1 MDRAHIQ
8 RLAQCAL
15 LGALALV
22 LSYLETMIPLPIGIP
37 GIKLGLANAAVLFAL
52 LLIDARAAVAIA
64 VVKVL
69 ASGFLFGT
77 PTMLAYSAGGTAL
90 ALAIMVAIS
99 KIGGVGAIPISMAS
113 AIGHNAGQLAVASAM
128 LASPAV
134 FATLPVLAAAG
145 GVTGALVGVAVQGVV
160 NALEAPADAERMPV
174 DLSALRLAP
183 GEHVVF
189 IGANGSGKS
198 TAALQLAGLLAD
210 DGTAAA
216 SGAGARLVMQDP
228 ATQVVKSQVEDDV
241 AFGPENLGMPTGEMY
256 ALVARAMADMGVDQL
271 AEHDVNELSGGQ
283 CQQVAIAGVLAMGPQ
298 MVVFDEATSQLD
310 EAARTRFAGLV
321 AELTAH
327 GVTVVTVTQL
337 PAEALAADRA
347 VLFEDGATTYIG
359 KPQEA
364 LQRMGLGAA
373 WATGATPCQQAA
385 NDAVASAV
393 PAAVAGSRCLR
404 CDDVSFAYPGCS
416 RPVLADVSLA
426 VHPGEV
432 VGLTGPCG
440 SGKST
445 LAQLLAGYELPS
457 RGSVTVD
464 GMQAS
469 AESPVQATLRCKVAY
484 VEQRPE
490 RALFAPTAF
499 DDVLFGAR
507 NLGLGDEEAT
517 QRAEAALEAVGI
529 DPARAREKSPFSYSG
544 GEQHRIALAGMLV
557 LDTPYLVLDEPSAGL
572 DPVQTQ
578 RLAQLIEDLRERGRG
593 IVVISH
599 DDNLL
604 GTCCD
609 RVCDLAAL
617 QGDASGETP
626 AVEPRTLP
634 ARFGRYVAGDS
645 PMHRLDARVKVAGC
659 LLFMLAGFAA
669 QGWIT
674 LGLVALAGL
683 AAILAA
689 QMSARQAWAGF
700 RPFVGLALF
709 VAVFDTLFT
718 SGQTLWWQAG
728 PISVSPE
735 GVAFA
740 AESVVRL
747 ALVAMATST
756 LMATTSATQLSC
768 ACETLLKPL
777 QGKGMRADDL
787 GLSLDMTL
795 RFVPLVQTELV
806 EVKRAQQAR
815 LAPFDTGSLLQRV
828 RAYLPVLVPLFAGCL
843 RRSGDL
849 ALAIQ
854 NRAYGAC
861 PQRTHYRTMRLSAA
875 DWVAL
880 AGAFALLAAVITLRV
895 IG

>member
-77 PTMLAYSAGGTAL
+77 PMMLAYSAGGTAL
-90 ALAIMVAIS
+90 ALAIMVAMS

-347 VLFEDGATTYIG
+347 VLFEDGAVSFIG

-364 LQRMGLGAA
+364 LERMGLGALEA
-373 WATGATPCQQAA
+373 AKGAACRPAVDDIA
-385 NDAVASAV
+385 NDVTSTDN
-393 PAAVAGSRCLR
+393 SRCLR

-416 RPVLADVSLA
+416 RPVLAGVSLA

-432 VGLTGPCG
+432 IGLTGACG

-445 LAQLLAGYELPS
+445 LARLLAGYELPS

-464 GMQAS
+464 GMQTSAGAS
-469 AESPVQATLRCKVAY
+469 TQAALRRKVAY

-507 NLGLGDEEAT
+507 NLGLDDEEAT

-529 DPARAREKSPFSYSG
+529 DPARARKTSPFSYSG
-544 GEQHRIALAGMLV
+544 GEQRRIALAGMFV

-604 GTCCD
+604 GTCCN

-617 QGDASGETP
+617 QGDASGEAP
-626 AVEPRTLP
+626 VIKPRALP
-634 ARFGRYVAGDS
+634 ARFGRYTDGNS
-645 PMHRLDARVKVAGC
+645 FMHRLDARVKIVGC
-659 LLFMLAGFAA
+659 LLFMLAGFVA
-669 QGWIT
+669 QGWPA

-683 AAILAA
+683 AMLVGA
-689 QMSARQAWAGF
+689 QMSVPQAWAGF